1 MPGRYRD
8 CVTEC
13 IASIVHRSFKLF
25 YAAAYPEPC
34 QAPKMEHFVKI
45 NNCTKPLAIFAK
57 CSILDV
63 WQSSQCAYIMD
74 DIFKNKEWNLRSFL
88 DEKGNGPQI
97 FV

>member
-13 IASIVHRSFKLF
+13 IASIVHRFFKLF

-34 QAPKMEHFVKI
+34 QAPEMEHFVKI

-63 WQSSQCAYIMD
+63 
-74 DIFKNKEWNLRSFL
+74 
-88 DEKGNGPQI
+88 
-97 FV
+97 